1 MKELIWLQ
9 LVFLSR
15 PVSFLTQSIF
25 CSFLVSWWLSWFI
38 SSMLTDPDLFVSE
51 AQIAGNETVTC
62 VCFVRIDKGILS
74 CCRTQSL
81 NTTLMWFCRGFVI
94 SLSSVDSEVNR
105 TFSCRSTDP
114 RFTWDSP
121 SSLSWFTSTS
131 AQTDCKSVWHTT
143 ELQWAHKPGQTTCSC
158 FKTINLLISTVVAE
172 ETHLDLDDRD

>member
-51 AQIAGNETVTC
+51 AQITGNETVTC
-62 VCFVRIDKGILS
+62 VCFVWIDKGILS

-81 NTTLMWFCRGFVI
+81 NTTLMWFCRGSFI
-94 SLSSVDSEVNR
+94 SLGSVVSTQRWTEHSAADQQIQDLPETLPPVWADLLQHLHRLTVNLSDTQLNYSEHTSRVKR
-105 TFSCRSTDP
+105 RVHALK
-114 RFTWDSP
+114 P
-121 SSLSWFTSTS
+121 SI
-131 AQTDCKSVWHTT
+131 C
-143 ELQWAHKPGQTTCSC
+143 
-158 FKTINLLISTVVAE
+158 
-172 ETHLDLDDRD
+172 